1 VSKTHDLWQKMDYRT
16 ISSPFCS
23 LENTVP
29 EKQRKERAISIT
41 FFPPCHTPVFSSCPV
56 PDTDARGAEVL
67 AHFVVAGGKIEEMP
81 SFLTSPFFPVKNV
94 LTHITASFWQVA
106 TILGRHSTL
115 FCNK

>member
-1 VSKTHDLWQKMDYRT
+1 M
-16 ISSPFCS
+16 
-23 LENTVP
+23 
-29 EKQRKERAISIT
+29 
-41 FFPPCHTPVFSSCPV
+41 
-56 PDTDARGAEVL
+56 L